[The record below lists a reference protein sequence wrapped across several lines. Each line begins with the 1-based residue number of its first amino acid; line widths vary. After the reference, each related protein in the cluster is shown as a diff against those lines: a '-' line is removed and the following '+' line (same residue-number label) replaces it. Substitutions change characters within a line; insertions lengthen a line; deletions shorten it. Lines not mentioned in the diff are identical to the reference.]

1 MEHLMEKLAAA
12 NTHST
17 ARACSITGED
27 PSLVEVDLSN
37 VDEVD
42 LTNVEDDGTNVE
54 DDGNYDG
61 NEAEEDEEAQA
72 DVEEMYG
79 DDMNKTKV

>member
-1 MEHLMEKLAAA
+1 MEPLMAKLAAA
-12 NTHST
+12 NTQST

-27 PSLVEVDLSN
+27 PPVVEVDLSN

-42 LTNVEDDGTNVE
+42 FTNTEDDGTNVE
-54 DDGNYDG
+54 DDGNDDD
-61 NEAEEDEEAQA
+61 NEAEA

-79 DDMNKTKV
+79 DDMHETEV